1 MPIRTFA
8 GLYDRG
14 LPSQVDG
21 ACMIATVIIQEGQ
34 PIVPLPM
41 RALDELGLQHGQ
53 YVRIHVRPLGTTP
66 LTESDG
72 RPPA

>member
-1 MPIRTFA
+1 
-8 GLYDRG
+8 
-14 LPSQVDG
+14 
-21 ACMIATVIIQEGQ
+21 MIATVIIQEGQ

-72 RPPA
+72 QPPA